1 MSVSLDPN
9 SLLIGFAAAALI
21 ALILLLWLLPR
32 ARRRAVEAIEPQ
44 RRELQAALAATE
56 KAAEAQRERAEDA
69 VREQAVLHSR
79 VATLD
84 EQNGQLRADLSR
96 TRSDA
101 DGLQRQLTDATVRSE
116 ERLRAADEKL
126 MALQR
131 LQEQLKPE
139 FENLANRLLEEKAK
153 NLKQQSFE
161 QLGGLLNPLRERIEG
176 FQKQVAESYGNE
188 RLQQHSLKE
197 EIKQLRELNIRLSD
211 EADSLAKALRGQQKI
226 QGDWGEMV
234 LERVLEASGLT
245 PGRDFETQ
253 QSLRDEDGA
262 LWRPDVVVHLP
273 EGRDLV
279 IDAKVSLTAYIRAAN
294 ATDDAERM
302 AAMRE
307 HVDSLRAHIRGLAAR
322 DYSRLPGVRS
332 PDFVLMFVPVEPALL
347 DALREADD
355 LQDAALRG
363 NVSLVG
369 PSNLLLALRTVA
381 NLWRLEKQNRNAQD
395 IASRAGLLYDKFVGF
410 VDDLHGID
418 KNLRQAQGAYDAAYA
433 KLSTGHG
440 NLLRQ
445 VEMLRKLGVEPRKRL
460 PGGSGDEDDEAAD
473 DPVNGISSG

>member
-1 MSVSLDPN
+1 MSVSLEPL
-9 SLLIGFAAAALI
+9 SLLIGFALALLI
-21 ALILLLWLLPR
+21 ALVVLLWLLPR
-32 ARRRAVEAIEPQ
+32 ARRRGAADVEAQCLQLREALDHVEADAETQ
-44 RRELQAALAATE
+44 RD
-56 KAAEAQRERAEDA
+56 RAETA
-69 VREQAVLHSR
+69 LREQAVLSSR

-84 EQNGQLRADLSR
+84 EQNGQLRAELSR
-96 TRSDA
+96 ARSEGDA
-101 DGLQRQLTDATVRSE
+101 LQRRLTDATVRSE

-126 MALQR
+126 VALQR
-131 LQEQLKPE
+131 LHEQLKPE
-139 FENLANRLLEEKAK
+139 FENLANRLLDEKAK

-176 FQKQVAESYGNE
+176 FQKQVAESYGHE

-197 EIKQLRELNIRLSD
+197 ELKQLRELNIRLGD
-211 EADSLAKALRGQQKI
+211 EAESLARALRGQQKI

-294 ATDDAERM
+294 AGDDAER
-302 AAMRE
+302 AVAMRE

-347 DALREADD
+347 DALREVDD
-355 LQDAALRG
+355 LQDTALRG

-381 NLWRLEKQNRNAQD
+381 NLWRLEKQNRNAQE
-395 IASRAGLLYDKFVGF
+395 IASRAGLLYDKFAGF
-410 VDDLHGID
+410 VEDMHGID
-418 KNLRQAQGAYDAAYA
+418 KNLRQAQDAYDTAYA
-433 KLSTGHG
+433 KLSTGKG

-445 VEMLRKLGVEPRKRL
+445 VDLLRELGVEPRKRL
-460 PGGSGDEDDEAAD
+460 PGIAAD
-473 DPVNGISSG
+473 DDGEDSAACDSNGAE

>member
-1 MSVSLDPN
+1 MSGSVGSIAIEPL
-9 SLLIGFAAAALI
+9 SLLIGFAVSGLVF
-21 ALILLLWLLPR
+21 LILLLWLLPR
-32 ARRRAVEAIEPQ
+32 ARRRASEEIEPQ
-44 RRELQAALAATE
+44 RRELQAALLASE
-56 KAAEAQRERAEDA
+56 KAAEAQRERAEGA
-69 VREQAVLHSR
+69 VREQAVLQSR
-79 VATLD
+79 VATLE
-84 EQNGQLRADLSR
+84 EQSGQLRADLSR
-96 TRSDA
+96 ARNDA

-126 MALQR
+126 AALQR

-139 FENLANRLLEEKAK
+139 FENLANRLLDEKAK

-197 EIKQLRELNIRLSD
+197 ELKQLRELNIRLGD

-294 ATDDAERM
+294 AGDDAER
-302 AAMRE
+302 AVAMRE
-307 HVDSLRAHIRGLAAR
+307 HVDSLRSHIRGLAAR

-433 KLSTGHG
+433 KL
-440 NLLRQ
+440 
-445 VEMLRKLGVEPRKRL
+445 
-460 PGGSGDEDDEAAD
+460 AAD
-473 DPVNGISSG
+473 DSVKAIVLAPDGTYSREFGHGADLACFVPVLGDKAA